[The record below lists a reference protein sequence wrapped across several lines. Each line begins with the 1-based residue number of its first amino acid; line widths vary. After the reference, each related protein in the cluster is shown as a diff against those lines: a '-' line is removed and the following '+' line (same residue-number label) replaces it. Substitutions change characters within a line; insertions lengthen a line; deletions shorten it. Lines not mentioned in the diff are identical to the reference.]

1 MLPEKIIYIGVII
14 NLILT
19 LWYIKSILYG
29 KTRPNLVSWS
39 IWALAPL
46 VAVFLQIKAGAG
58 LSILGPFMSGFGPL
72 LVVIFA
78 LINKR
83 GIWKITKFDIICG
96 SLAIFALIIYILTS
110 KLAISIFFAILSDGL
125 AAIPT
130 IKKSWKFPESESLF
144 AYLGGIVNNGLSLLI
159 ISSWIFSIY
168 SFSIYIITVNI
179 LIIFSIYHK
188 KIFKFITFSVTL

>member
-1 MLPEKIIYIGVII
+1 MLPEKIIYIGVLI

-19 LWYIKSILYG
+19 LWYIKSIIYG
-29 KTRPNLVSWS
+29 KTKPNLVSWS

-83 GIWKITKFDIICG
+83 GIWKITRFDLICG
-96 SLAIFALIIYILTS
+96 VLAIFALIIYIITH
-110 KLAISIFFAILSDGL
+110 KLAISILFAILSDGL
-125 AAIPT
+125 AAVPT
-130 IKKSWKFPESESLF
+130 IQKSWIFSESESIF
-144 AYLGGIVNNGLSLLI
+144 AYLGGIINNGLSLLI
-159 ISSWIFSIY
+159 INSWMFSIY
-168 SFSIYIITVNI
+168 SFSIYIIIINTI
-179 LIIFSIYHK
+179 IIFSIYHK
-188 KIFKFITFSVTL
+188 KILGFIFPSARL